1 MQRHRLASIKID
13 PGKLVRHADDQYWR
27 LPAVEAFETGEHKG
41 DTYTEADLDAMVQ
54 NFAKFGPH
62 RDMGESHIYEPPA
75 ILGHEEEEQAI
86 LNATGLPAAGW
97 IDKVWR
103 EGSKLCVDISRIPQ
117 QVRDW
122 LVAGLYRFCSIGIY
136 LTPPPGIP
144 AEGMMIAHIAL
155 LGKSPPNVKTLKPL
169 PAPVPDQAAFAVF
182 CDSRQVVAVRRPLA
196 KSLVL
201 FAEVNMT
208 REQIGQALLAAGVA
222 QATLD
227 KLDDAEL
234 QALYAAM
241 QPAAAATTIQEGGD
255 PAVTAEFNRA
265 EAITAL
271 SEFYPLEELEGKTDD
286 ELKALLE
293 EIESKSMMAADENVK
308 KAACQTQ
315 THAQTKAKVQTFSGL
330 EVQRIVQNEIKRQLA
345 PLQLQLASA
354 RATISTASKLADQ
367 RLNEEKTQKI
377 QAFCDE
383 LVRDGKIIPAQVP
396 TIKTT
401 LMKLDAVKV
410 VTFSDQGG
418 KKHTGTSL
426 DEAMAGYR
434 DWPKLRVYADLPAS
448 NTPAIDQEQRKRNLS
463 MTATGRKVLERASKN

>member
-1 MQRHRLASIKID
+1 MQRQRLAPIKID
-13 PGKLVRHADDQYWR
+13 ADKLVKHAADQYWR

-97 IDKVWR
+97 VDKVWR
-103 EGSKLCVDISRIPQ
+103 EGSKLYVDIARIPQ

-144 AEGMMIAHIAL
+144 AEGMMVAHIAL

-169 PAPVPDQAAFAVF
+169 PAPIPDQAAFAVF
-182 CDSRQVVAVRRPLA
+182 CDSSQVVAVRRPLA

-208 REQIGQALLAAGVA
+208 REQIVQALLAAGVA

-241 QPAAAATTIQEGGD
+241 QPAAAASTTQAD
-255 PAVTAEFNRA
+255 DATVAEFNRA

-293 EIESKSMMAADENVK
+293 EMKSKSMMAADDEGK

-315 THAQTKAKVQTFSGL
+315 THAQAKAKVQTFSGL
-330 EVQRIVQNEIKRQLA
+330 EVQKIVRHEINRQLA

-354 RATISTASKLADQ
+354 RATISTASKLAEQ

-383 LVRDGKIIPAQVP
+383 LVRDGKVLPAQVP
-396 TIKTT
+396 AIKLT

-410 VTFSDQGG
+410 ATFSDQDG

-426 DEAMAGYR
+426 DEAMVMYR
-434 DWPKLRVYADLPAS
+434 GWPKLRVYADLPVS

-463 MTATGRKVLERASKN
+463 MTATGRKALERASKN